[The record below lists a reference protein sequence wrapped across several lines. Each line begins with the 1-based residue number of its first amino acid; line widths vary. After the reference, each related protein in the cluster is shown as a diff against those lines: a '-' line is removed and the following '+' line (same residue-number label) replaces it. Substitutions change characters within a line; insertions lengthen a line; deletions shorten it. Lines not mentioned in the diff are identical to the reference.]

1 MFWLVG
7 HLLLLCK
14 IKILVERRCL
24 WFLHSWSRIEA
35 WKQEIIKVWVILLTV
50 GSVLA
55 AFTPTVFPIY
65 FRWEAPR
72 VVQPWW
78 FATAFTSRY
87 SNTWRWTQPN
97 SLLAASTS
105 HYGSQ
110 SQETRTSRH
119 HTRAP
124 HPAAR
129 SPHNPRSASFSVNV
143 VFIFSLLS
151 LLFYL
156 FIFYITTV
164 FHTPQTHSHSHHTG
178 WLLGVLQ
185 YFSTNIKSKPLAKQ
199 HFFYSILEPTMIYY
213 V

>member
-1 MFWLVG
+1 MRVVFWLVG

-14 IKILVERRCL
+14 IKILVEHQCL

-35 WKQEIIKVWVILLTV
+35 WKPEIIKIWVILLTV

-78 FATAFTSRY
+78 FATAFTPRY

-110 SQETRTSRH
+110 SQEPAQVDITPEPPTLLPGH
-119 HTRAP
+119 HTTLAVLDLVWMLFLFF
-124 HPAAR
+124 
-129 SPHNPRSASFSVNV
+129 SFL
-143 VFIFSLLS
+143 SL

-156 FIFYITTV
+156 FIFTSQQSFTHLK
-164 FHTPQTHSHSHHTG
+164 HTCTLTILDGFLEFCSTLVQISKVNHWPNN
-178 WLLGVLQ
+178 L
-185 YFSTNIKSKPLAKQ
+185 FSIP
-199 HFFYSILEPTMIYY
+199 Y
-213 V
+213 